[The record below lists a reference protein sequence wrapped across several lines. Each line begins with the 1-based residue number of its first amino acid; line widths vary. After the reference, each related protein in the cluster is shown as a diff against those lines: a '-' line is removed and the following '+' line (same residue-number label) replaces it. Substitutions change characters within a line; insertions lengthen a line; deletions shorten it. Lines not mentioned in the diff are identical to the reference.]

1 MTVISTPQ
9 GALASIL
16 VTCIVQVTSNRR
28 RQHVSSLDDIT
39 STIASVAGK
48 VGPSVVSVN
57 RHGSGFVVAQGY
69 VVTNAH
75 NVRNESLV
83 AFADGRQVV
92 AQVAGVDI
100 DGDLAVLSVD
110 TGETPAV
117 EWSTEKPAVGDVVV
131 ALANPRGRGLR
142 ATIGTVSST
151 GRGFRGPRGRRIAG
165 NIEHTAA
172 LARGSSGSP
181 VLDREGRVVGVNT
194 NRLQE
199 GFYQALAASEELSK
213 RIGSLSKG
221 ETPNRHRLGT
231 AIAPPHVTKRLR
243 QAAGLP
249 EVDGLLV
256 RGVEE
261 GSPAAAAGL
270 RQGDVLTAAAGQ
282 PLTSVDAL
290 YDALDG
296 EGDLEFSVTRATEEL
311 TVTVHFE

>member
-1 MTVISTPQ
+1 
-9 GALASIL
+9 
-16 VTCIVQVTSNRR
+16 
-28 RQHVSSLDDIT
+28 
-39 STIASVAGK
+39 
-48 VGPSVVSVN
+48 VN
-57 RHGSGFVVAQGY
+57 RHGSGFVVAPGY

-75 NVRNESLV
+75 NVRNESV
-83 AFADGRQVV
+83 VTFSDGRQVV
-92 AQVAGVDI
+92 AQVAGADV

-110 TGETPAV
+110 TGEAPPV
-117 EWSTEKPAVGDVVV
+117 EWSTEAPSIGDVIV

-165 NIEHTAA
+165 NIEHTAP

-181 VLDREGRVVGVNT
+181 VVDRQGRVVGVNT

-199 GFYQALAASEELSK
+199 GFYQALAATEELSS
-213 RIGSLSKG
+213 RIGGLSKG
-221 ETPNRHRLGT
+221 ESPSRRLGT
-231 AIAPPHVTKRLR
+231 ALAPPHVTKRLR

-249 EVDGLLV
+249 EVEGLLV

-270 RQGDVLTAAAGQ
+270 RQGDVLTSAGGR

-296 EGDLEFSVTRATEEL
+296 TGDLDFSVTRATEEL